1 MKSMIKVREECRSEE
16 GQEFIAIKV
25 SDLYSYTP
33 LPPGVVGQ
41 QHNWREMNVYY
52 NSISSCAKQLLIW
65 HWNVH
70 KLFLYS
76 NGMVTTEHF

>member
-1 MKSMIKVREECRSEE
+1 MREECKSEE

-41 QHNWREMNVYY
+41 PLAGDECV
-52 NSISSCAKQLLIW
+52 L
-65 HWNVH
+65 
-70 KLFLYS
+70 
-76 NGMVTTEHF
+76 

>member
-1 MKSMIKVREECRSEE
+1 MKSIIKVRKECKSEE

-41 QHNWREMNVYY
+41 PLAEMNVYY
-52 NSISSCAKQLLIW
+52 NSKNNISSCAKQLLMALECIQ
-65 HWNVH
+65 VM
-70 KLFLYS
+70 L
-76 NGMVTTEHF
+76 V

>member
-1 MKSMIKVREECRSEE
+1 MKSMIKCKSEE

-41 QHNWREMNVYY
+41 QHNWWR
-52 NSISSCAKQLLIW
+52 
-65 HWNVH
+65 
-70 KLFLYS
+70 
-76 NGMVTTEHF
+76 